1 VSALLTVKIN
11 YISEF
16 IQLKD
21 IIQDFVLQEQKEN
34 QSSVF
39 YSVEQDDCII
49 TIFFIY
55 KSMEKA
61 LAQDIHMVDFLSQIR
76 EMWKNIEMEF
86 HKVII
91 DENFRQHIPIYPETQ
106 IAPPTDVPT

>member
-16 IQLKD
+16 FQIKD
-21 IIQDFVLQEQKEN
+21 IIQDFVLHEQKEN

-39 YSVEQDDCII
+39 YNVEQDNCII
-49 TIFFIY
+49 TIFFIFN
-55 KSMEKA
+55 SMEKA
-61 LAQDIHMVDFLSQIR
+61 LARDIHMVDFLSQIR

-91 DENFRQHIPIYPETQ
+91 DEIPRQQIPIYACTQ
-106 IAPPTDVPT
+106 SHQ

>member
-1 VSALLTVKIN
+1 MSAILTVKIH
-11 YISEF
+11 YISKF

-39 YSVEQDDCII
+39 WSVDQDDCII
-49 TIFFIY
+49 TIFFIFN
-55 KSMEKA
+55 SMEKA
-61 LAQDIHMVDFLSQIR
+61 LAQDIHMVVFLNQIR
-76 EMWKNIEMEF
+76 EMWENIEMEF

-91 DENFRQHIPIYPETQ
+91 DEISRQQIIIFPESQ
-106 IAPPTDVPT
+106 IVSQI